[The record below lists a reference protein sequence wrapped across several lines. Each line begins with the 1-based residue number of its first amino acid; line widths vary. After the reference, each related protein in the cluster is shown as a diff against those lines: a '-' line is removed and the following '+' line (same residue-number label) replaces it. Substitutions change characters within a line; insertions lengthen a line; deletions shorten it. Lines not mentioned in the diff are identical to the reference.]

1 MVTRGEKVGGGMDWE
16 VGIGIYTLLYIKFIG
31 NKDPPYSSGKSI
43 PYCKIAYMGNEKNGH
58 ICICTANSLCCTL
71 ETNTTL

>member
-1 MVTRGEKVGGGMDWE
+1 MESNKNDTKELMHKTETDFKTKLMVTEGETLWGGMDWE

-43 PYCKIAYMGNEKNGH
+43 HYSVIAYTG
-58 ICICTANSLCCTL
+58 
-71 ETNTTL
+71 